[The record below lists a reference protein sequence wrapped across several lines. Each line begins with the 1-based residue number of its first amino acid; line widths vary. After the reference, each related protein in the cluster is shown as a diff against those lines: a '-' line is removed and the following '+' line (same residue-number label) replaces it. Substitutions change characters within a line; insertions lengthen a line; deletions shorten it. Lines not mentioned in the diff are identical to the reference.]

1 MVNSTIKG
9 YVWNVFPKFV
19 FFAWEQKTLKN
30 MFGNC
35 SPCSQGCSLCSQIDF
50 LENNLKIFSLFSTLL
65 TKQKNA
71 EKKTH
76 IHIKRHK
83 PSNLKLNKLN
93 QIPNP
98 HIENETY
105 REKKTGLIEKYNFLL
120 NNLRWILPKRT
131 NPFLYSLTWQKIKGN
146 KKSRNEIKKQLP
158 NLAYS
163 KILKITQ
170 NKT

>member
-1 MVNSTIKG
+1 
-9 YVWNVFPKFV
+9 
-19 FFAWEQKTLKN
+19 

-98 HIENETY
+98 HIEMKHIG
-105 REKKTGLIEKYNFLL
+105 R
-120 NNLRWILPKRT
+120 RR
-131 NPFLYSLTWQKIKGN
+131 QV
-146 KKSRNEIKKQLP
+146 
-158 NLAYS
+158 
-163 KILKITQ
+163 
-170 NKT
+170 